1 MKRFLLC
8 LSLLSLKTLVF
19 AQNVGIGTTSPNS
32 SAILDLS
39 STTRGLLIPRMN
51 TGQRTAIVSPTAGL
65 IVFDT
70 DFKEYYH
77 HDGTSWR
84 KLLNNQVW
92 NTSTLGSYVY
102 NSSDS
107 IGIGTSSPDQKLHV
121 NGGKIYLQDNR
132 TNQNPHLIIDV
143 PAVDYNEGGLQ
154 FQRLGDTLASINYVE
169 NPSYPNYLRLSA
181 DASGTAPSL
190 IINTSG
196 EVGLGTVNPLGKL
209 HISSTD
215 GNNIYINDADG
226 IIQFAEPSS
235 PKTKPSP
242 KLFSFIFFP
251 LK

>member
-84 KLLNNQVW
+84 KLLNNQVK
-92 NTSTLGSYVY
+92 ST
-102 NSSDS
+102 
-107 IGIGTSSPDQKLHV
+107 
-121 NGGKIYLQDNR
+121 
-132 TNQNPHLIIDV
+132 
-143 PAVDYNEGGLQ
+143 
-154 FQRLGDTLASINYVE
+154 
-169 NPSYPNYLRLSA
+169 
-181 DASGTAPSL
+181 
-190 IINTSG
+190 
-196 EVGLGTVNPLGKL
+196 
-209 HISSTD
+209 
-215 GNNIYINDADG
+215 
-226 IIQFAEPSS
+226 
-235 PKTKPSP
+235 
-242 KLFSFIFFP
+242 
-251 LK
+251 